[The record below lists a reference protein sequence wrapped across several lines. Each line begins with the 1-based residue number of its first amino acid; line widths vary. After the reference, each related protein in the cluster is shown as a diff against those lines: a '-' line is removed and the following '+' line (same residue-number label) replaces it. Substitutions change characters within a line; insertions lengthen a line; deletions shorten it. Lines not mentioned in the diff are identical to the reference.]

1 MREYRFGFNVRAA
14 TSPGEFRETCRDA
27 EAFGYDVCLVPDH
40 LGHDCPSPFVTMVAA
55 AQATDRMRV
64 GSFVLNIGFWN
75 PSMLARDA
83 AATDLLTGGRL
94 ELGLGAG
101 HMKSEFDAAGIPW
114 QPLGERMDRLE
125 WTLDELDRLYAPDAP
140 DGYSTAQSPRPPIML
155 AGLNDR
161 ILTLAARRAD
171 IVGHTAIWQAKGKA
185 PGTLRIGT
193 HEEFAE
199 RVRFFREKA
208 GERVDEIEA
217 NFLIQA
223 VVVTDD
229 PLGAMEKVVAE
240 HGLEYTAQELLD
252 APTMFVGT
260 VDEIVAQ
267 LADYRERYGITYFSV
282 HEPYM
287 RAFGPVI
294 EKIRGRAA

>member
-1 MREYRFGFNVRAA
+1 MREYRFGYNTRAV
-14 TSPGEFRETCRDA
+14 TSLGEFRETCRTA
-27 EAFGYDVCLVPDH
+27 EQFGYDVCLVPDH
-40 LGHDCPSPFVTMVAA
+40 LGRDNPSPFVTMVAA
-55 AQATDRMRV
+55 AGATERMRV

-75 PSMLARDA
+75 PSVLARDA

-101 HMKSEFDAAGIPW
+101 HMKAEFDQAGIPW
-114 QPLGERMDRLE
+114 QPLRERMDRLE
-125 WTLDELDRLYAPDAP
+125 ATLDELDRLFGPDAP
-140 DGYSTAQSPRPPIML
+140 DGYRTAQSPRPPIML

-161 ILTLAARRAD
+161 ILTLAARRGD
-171 IVGHTAIWQAKGKA
+171 IVGHTAIWQATGKP
-185 PGTLRIGT
+185 PGTLRLGT

-199 RVRFFREKA
+199 RVRFFRDRA
-208 GERVDEIEA
+208 GDRVDEVEA

-229 PLGAMEKVVAE
+229 PVGAMEKVIAE
-240 HGLEYTAQELLD
+240 RGLEYTARELLD
-252 APTMFVGT
+252 APTNFVGT
-260 VDEIVAQ
+260 LDEIVAKID
-267 LADYRERYGITYFSV
+267 DYRDRYGITYFSV

-294 EKIRGRAA
+294 EKIRERVA

>member
-1 MREYRFGFNVRAA
+1 MREYRFGYNTREVA
-14 TSPGEFRETCRDA
+14 SLGEFRETCRTA

-40 LGHDCPSPFVTMVAA
+40 LGRDCPSPFVTMVAA
-55 AQATDRMRV
+55 ADATERMRV

-75 PSMLARDA
+75 PSVLARDA
-83 AATDLLTGGRL
+83 AATDLLTAGRL

-101 HMKSEFDAAGIPW
+101 HMKSEFDKAQISW
-114 QPLGERMDRLE
+114 QPLRERMDRLE
-125 WTLDELDRLYAPDAP
+125 RTLDELDRLYAPDDP
-140 DGYSTAQSPRPPIML
+140 DGYRTAQRPRPPIML

-161 ILTLAARRAD
+161 ILTLAAKRGD
-171 IVGHTAIWQAKGKA
+171 IVGHTAIWQAKGKT
-185 PGTLRIGT
+185 PGTLRLGS

-199 RVRFFREKA
+199 RVAFFREQA

-240 HGLEYTAQELLD
+240 RGLEYTAQELLD
-252 APTMFVGT
+252 APTNFVGT
-260 VDEIVAQ
+260 LDEIVAKID
-267 LADYRERYGITYFSV
+267 DYRERYGITYFSV

-294 EKIRGRAA
+294 EKIRERD

>member
-1 MREYRFGFNVRAA
+1 MRDYRFGFNVRKVA
-14 TSPGEFRETCRDA
+14 SLGEFRETCRTA
-27 EAFGYDVCLVPDH
+27 EEFGYDVTLVPDH
-40 LGHDCPSPFVTMVAA
+40 LGRDCPSPFVAMVAA
-55 AQATDRMRV
+55 AQATERMRV

-75 PSMLARDA
+75 PSVLARDA
-83 AATDLLTGGRL
+83 AAVDVLTEGRL
-94 ELGLGAG
+94 EVGLGAG

-114 QPLGERMDRLE
+114 QPIGERVDRLE
-125 WTLDELDRLYAPDAP
+125 RTLDELDRLFAPDAP
-140 DGYSTAQSPRPPIML
+140 DGYETAQSPRPPIML
-155 AGLNDR
+155 AGGNDR

-171 IVGHTAIWQAKGKA
+171 IVGHTAIWQAKGKQ

-199 RVRFFREKA
+199 RVRHFREQA
-208 GERVDEIEA
+208 GDRVDAIEA

-223 VVVTDD
+223 VIETDD
-229 PLGAMEKVVAE
+229 PVGAMEKLIAE
-240 HGLEYTAQELLD
+240 LDLEYTAQQLLD

-260 VDEIVAQ
+260 LDEIAAKV
-267 LADYRERYGITYFSV
+267 ADYRERYGITYFSV

-294 EKIRGRAA
+294 EKIRGSA